1 MFMDSILEIL
11 KYILPMLV
19 LGGIFYFVIEKF
31 FAEETV
37 RRRIE
42 LQLKDKELLTPQRLQ
57 AYERMALFLERI
69 RPTNLIR
76 RISMPEDVA
85 SYEYMLFNAVQEE
98 FDHNLSQQI
107 YIDPETWKI
116 IFSAKNATQSFIKQC
131 KESCEDP
138 NSVEAFRDE
147 LIKKSVDGNAISN
160 GALLKLQADV
170 QGQF

>member
-1 MFMDSILEIL
+1 MNEVFEIL
-11 KYILPMLV
+11 KYILPMLIM
-19 LGGIFYFVIEKF
+19 GGVFYFLIDKF

-69 RPTNLIR
+69 RPTNLVR
-76 RISMPEDVA
+76 RIDMPIDA
-85 SYEYMLFNAVQEE
+85 DAYEYILFNSVQEE

-107 YIDPETWKI
+107 YIDPETWKV
-116 IFSAKNATQSFIKQC
+116 IFSAKNATQNFIKQC
-131 KESCEDP
+131 RETCADRNVSD
-138 NSVEAFRDE
+138 AFRNE
-147 LIKKSVDGNAISN
+147 LIKRSVDGNSICN
-160 GALLKLQADV
+160 LALLKLQADV